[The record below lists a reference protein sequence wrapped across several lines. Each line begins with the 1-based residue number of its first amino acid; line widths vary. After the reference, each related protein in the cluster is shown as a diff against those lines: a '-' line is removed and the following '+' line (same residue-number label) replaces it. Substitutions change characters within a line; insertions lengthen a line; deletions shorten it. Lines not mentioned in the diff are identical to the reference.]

1 MGRFMEVHAMR
12 RLSFVVSGFVVCV
25 VLGLGSVGSAQ
36 AAPASKKSKSSP
48 VASLSALAAAQR
60 YAEAVASGDRITAG
74 RLDFACQFE
83 MVVRS
88 SKPLASFPPDADPIY
103 AGCWDRLAKA
113 HETAVDQRDLGVNEL
128 WPGKGALVFF
138 NEDLAEYAPSFFVMD
153 RLGLSPP
160 AGGLKVEPLGSAL
173 LPAASFRVR
182 VGGPLVEAPTAV
194 VKLTVTYKD
203 PLTSPVAYAPSED
216 FVTRKARKLRQALKG
231 VTVKWVVLTGLRKLG
246 FPGDAAVLN
255 LPMTDAAAVPF
266 VSERGGYLHDTRRWW
281 GPADAPGV
289 LTAAAGRAS
298 QYPEQRDRIAMLN
311 RVLLIDSNRVEALT
325 LLANEMYKAL
335 LSLGAAAHKQP
346 LGDAVLAARYNEL
359 YWNAVAQTYRM
370 EIAEP
375 SFVVQRGQ
383 PMPADFLYR
392 MLPAREAL
400 ARLAPEDH
408 ENRLKLGIA
417 YRWNRDHEDAIAV
430 HERLVKE
437 TPPERVAARTRALLE
452 VAWSRIAKLE
462 WSRRFDDPNIVT
474 AYAEAEEAF
483 KLTENPLDKFTA
495 AYAMAYSLAF
505 MPNRDNK
512 KMLDLLTEA
521 HTWYLK
527 VPGATPASWHYLLMN
542 DTLKGVVETDPAFKP
557 LLTAS

>member
-1 MGRFMEVHAMR
+1 MGLYTEVHVMR
-12 RLSFVVSGFVVCV
+12 RLAFLIIGFTASV
-25 VLGLGSVGSAQ
+25 VLGLGAPGSAQ
-36 AAPASKKSKSSP
+36 AAKKIKSSP
-48 VASLSALAAAQR
+48 AASLPALAAAQQ
-60 YAEAVASGDRITAG
+60 YAEAVASGDRVAAG

-88 SKPLASFPPDADPIY
+88 GRPKAAFPPDADPIY

-113 HETAVDQRDLGVNEL
+113 HETAVEQGGQGVNEL
-128 WPGKGALVFF
+128 WPGKGTLVFF
-138 NEDLAEYAPSFFVMD
+138 REDLAEYAPSFFVMD

-160 AGGLKVEPLGSAL
+160 AGGLKVEPLGSAP

-182 VGGPLVEAPTAV
+182 AGGPLVEAPAAV
-194 VKLTVTYKD
+194 VKMAVTYKD

-216 FVTRKARKLRQALKG
+216 NVARETRKARLALKG
-231 VTVKWVVLTGLRKLG
+231 VTIRWVVLTGLRKLG

-255 LPMTDAAAVPF
+255 LPMMDAGGALVPF
-266 VSERGGYLHDTRRWW
+266 VIERGGYLRDTRQWW
-281 GPADAPGV
+281 GAADAPGV
-289 LTAAAGRAS
+289 LTAAVGRAP
-298 QYPEQRDRIAMLN
+298 QYPEQRDRVAMLN
-311 RVLLIDSNRVEALT
+311 RVLLIDPNHVEALT

-335 LSLGAAAHKQP
+335 LGLGAAAHKQP

-375 SFVVQRGQ
+375 SFVVQRDQ

-400 ARLAPEDH
+400 ARLAPEDQ
-408 ENRLKLGIA
+408 ENRLRLGIG

-430 HERLVKE
+430 HAQLVKE

-462 WSRRFDDPNIVT
+462 WSRRFDDPDIGI
-474 AYAEAEEAF
+474 AYAEAEEAL
-483 KLTENPLDKFTA
+483 KLTENPLDKFMA
-495 AYAMAYSLAF
+495 AYTMAYSRAF
-505 MPNRDNK
+505 MPNRDNR
-512 KMLDLLTEA
+512 KMLELLTEA

-542 DTLKGVVETDPAFKP
+542 DTLKGVIEADPVFQP
-557 LLTAS
+557 LLAAS

>member
-1 MGRFMEVHAMR
+1 MGLYTEVYVMR
-12 RLSFVVSGFVVCV
+12 RLAFLIVGFTAGV
-25 VLGLGSVGSAQ
+25 VLGLGAPGSAQ
-36 AAPASKKSKSSP
+36 AAKKSKSVP
-48 VASLSALAAAQR
+48 AASSAALAAAQR
-60 YAEAVASGDRITAG
+60 YAEAVASGDRVVAG

-83 MVVRS
+83 MVARS
-88 SKPLASFPPDADPIY
+88 GKPPASFPPGADPIY

-113 HETAVDQRDLGVNEL
+113 HETAIEQGDQGVNEL
-128 WPGKGALVFF
+128 WPGKDTLVFF
-138 NEDLAEYAPSFFVMD
+138 REDLAEYAPSFFVMD

-160 AGGLKVEPLGSAL
+160 AGGLKVEPLGSAP

-182 VGGPLVEAPTAV
+182 AGGPLVEATATV

-216 FVTRKARKLRQALKG
+216 NVARKTRKTRLALKG

-255 LPMTDAAAVPF
+255 LPMTDAGGAAVPF

-281 GPADAPGV
+281 GAADAPGV
-289 LTAAAGRAS
+289 LTAAAGRVP
-298 QYPEQRDRIAMLN
+298 QYPEQRDRVAMLN
-311 RVLLIDSNRVEALT
+311 RVLLIDPNHVEALT

-335 LSLGAAAHKQP
+335 LSLGAVAHKQP

-437 TPPERVAARTRALLE
+437 IPPERVAARTRALLE
-452 VAWSRIAKLE
+452 LAWSRIARVE
-462 WSRRFDDPNIVT
+462 WNRRFDDPGIVT
-474 AYAEAEEAF
+474 AYQEAQEA
-483 KLTENPLDKFTA
+483 LTLADRPLDKFTA
-495 AYAMAYSLAF
+495 AFTMAYSLAF
-505 MPNRDNK
+505 TPNRDNK
-512 KMLDLLTEA
+512 KMLELLTEA
-521 HTWYLK
+521 RRWYQQ
-527 VPGATPASWHYLLMN
+527 VPGSSPESWRYLLQF
-542 DTLKGVVETDPAFKP
+542 DTLKGVVEADPAFKP